1 MTEKRIINSL
11 LDVDRYKF
19 TMSQF
24 AFFKYRGVSV
34 GYEFTN
40 RTRTPEINAILVR
53 LIPYITREV
62 MHVKNLRFKFSE
74 LTYLKGQSIFRDE
87 YLDFL
92 SETSLNGVLIQEEN
106 GLLSIEVTEGEWAE
120 QMFWETILLSIVAE
134 LYGRY
139 CACQKYYKIN
149 NISDG
154 ETITLLENCLNGS
167 IEDLEKVNKSY
178 YDEAYRLLDE
188 KIKTL
193 KHHPEIKFFDFS
205 TRRRFSGELQEGIIL
220 KLRDA
225 FNKPQFYGGSQ
236 FVGTSNE
243 YLAMKHGIK
252 AGGTHA
258 HETNSVIAGI
268 NSSSKEQLINS
279 QYKFLR
285 EWNEFYGYDLSV
297 ALTDTFG
304 SDYFFEHCPEDI
316 ARMYSFREDSATDL
330 YDYTEKVMK
339 LYRKYNID
347 INDKVIVHSNGLDVP
362 KVIEIDSFSKG
373 KIHKIY
379 GIGSNIGADVGNE
392 FKNLS
397 IVIKAVKANG
407 HHLVKLSDNLAKA
420 IGDPATIEKYKEAFD
435 YTVSVSVEQQY

>member
-1 MTEKRIINSL
+1 MSQKRIINSL

-24 AFFKYRGVSV
+24 AFFLYRWVKV
-34 GYEFTN
+34 KFEFTN
-40 RTRTPEINAILVR
+40 RTKSPEINAILVY
-53 LIPYITREV
+53 LIPYIKIEV
-62 MHVKNLRFKFSE
+62 NHVKNLRFKFSE

-92 SETSLNGVLIQEEN
+92 SEISLNGVLVKEKN
-106 GLLSIEVTEGEWAE
+106 GLLEIEVTEDDWAI

-134 LYGRY
+134 LYGRF
-139 CACQKYYKIN
+139 CACKKYSKAN
-149 NISDG
+149 NLSD
-154 ETITLLENCLNGS
+154 EESIILLGNCLNGS
-167 IEDLEKVNKSY
+167 VEDLEKVNKPY

-205 TRRRFSGELQEGIIL
+205 TRRRFSHELQEGIIL
-220 KLRDA
+220 KLKEA

-236 FVGTSNE
+236 FIGTSNE

-258 HETNSVIAGI
+258 HEVNSVIAGI
-268 NSSSKEQLINS
+268 NSSSKEQLTNS

-347 INDKVIVHSNGLDVP
+347 INDKVIVHSNGLDIP

-397 IVIKAVKANG
+397 IVIKAVKADG

-420 IGDPATIEKYKEAFD
+420 IGDKETIEKYKEAFD
-435 YTVSVSVEQQY
+435 YTVKTSVEQHY